1 MYNNKPCAWQKAMD
15 TNRKVVIVTLPPSV
29 SEDAVRSIH
38 YLVATFV
45 ARLEQG
51 KKVRFGR
58 VKDDLTAIAADDLQ
72 SNYNGVVQAYLT
84 ELRRRID
91 VAVRHDLHDGSDDS
105 SAVASSQDATQNQ
118 GEQTGDQ
125 DSDPDVDLAVHTEE
139 DLRAAIKAV
148 RGAYNWLHWRR
159 SVSQ

>member
-1 MYNNKPCAWQKAMD
+1 MD
-15 TNRKVVIVTLPPSV
+15 TNRKVVIVTLHPLV
-29 SEDAVRSIH
+29 SEDALRSVH
-38 YLVATFV
+38 HLVATFV

-51 KKVRFGR
+51 QKVRFKR
-58 VKDDLTAIAADDLQ
+58 VKEDLTVIAADDLQ
-72 SNYNGVVQAYLT
+72 SNYKGVVQAYLT

-91 VAVRHDLHDGSDDS
+91 LAVRHDLHDGSDDS
-105 SAVASSQDATQNQ
+105 SAVDASKGAARNQDESSA
-118 GEQTGDQ
+118 
-125 DSDPDVDLAVHTEE
+125 DPDTDLAVHTEE